1 MNHPSSFALDCVA
14 LGEPQGELADHL
26 AGCAGCRA
34 YLEHRARV
42 PAIPAWLGARPR
54 SHRWGLALA
63 AATALAAAA
72 CLLFVVRPR
81 MTTRDADEREKG
93 PPMVTVYLKRD
104 DRVSAWDGRP
114 IRPGDQL
121 RLQVRGG
128 GFRHVSVAS
137 LPPGGPPQVLYTGV
151 LEGDGPH
158 LLPLSFQADAE
169 GDREVLSVA
178 LGPRELAPEAH
189 LDPQLQSHSP
199 SIDGL
204 WTTRLT
210 MTKERP

>member
-14 LGEPQGELADHL
+14 LGEPPGELADHL

-34 YLEHRARV
+34 YLEHRTRV

-54 SHRWGLALA
+54 SRRWGLALA
-63 AATALAAAA
+63 AATTVLAAAA

-81 MTTRDADEREKG
+81 MTDPAADEREKG
-93 PPMVTVYLKRD
+93 TPVVTIYLKRD
-104 DRVSAWDGRP
+104 DHVSVWDGGP

-137 LPPGGPPQVLYTGV
+137 LPAGGPPQILYAGV

-169 GDREVLSVA
+169 GDREVLSVV
-178 LGPRELAPEAH
+178 LGPGELAPAAH
-189 LDPQLQSHSP
+189 LLSP
-199 SIDGL
+199 LHPMNGL